1 MGDLEKFTEFLYEGL
16 TGYVYTPIKKKDN
29 SWEQY
34 FFQWPQQKT
43 QLLDFIETSKHD
55 GDVYISPAIFS
66 EKSSKKSA
74 VKATRVAWVEFDGN
88 AKDFKELPKP
98 SMIVQSSTEDHL
110 HCYWRIEE
118 TTGPVVEEINR
129 RLAYYLEADSSGWD
143 SSQVLRAPTTLN
155 WKQKVQPKEV
165 KLLRCVDELNDFK
178 IFDKA
183 PAVKSPVAVLE
194 YEDLIDPKTIELST
208 ELANLVNNRMPGP
221 NQRSSLLMFTA
232 HQLAEAGHSHLEIVS
247 LLYHV
252 DYRIKKFVGRGDQ
265 LVRLSEIASIAILK
279 HDLDNFVESY
289 SPLEIIQHELSL
301 EWFIPGWLHSTGL
314 MLLSGQPGVGKTQF
328 SLDLGYRFATGD
340 SILGRAKT
348 NPLRVTMISGE
359 MDIVELKYIFEHQ
372 RKDFTELALWNTN
385 MRVYAPEEMGMNKIE
400 HIIKESFP
408 NVVIIDSLSELAT
421 DDLKESEARAI
432 MKRLRKLKKDYNCA
446 FIIIHHNRKAND
458 SNKKPRKLSDLYGS
472 YIFGKL
478 SETVISLWQEDGKSY
493 IEVDVFKSRFGS
505 RFPLRIKRSENLTFS
520 LEQEVIEIVGVENPF
535 NGNPL
540 GVKENFLPES
550 NALGE
555 NSN

>member
-1 MGDLEKFTEFLYEGL
+1 
-16 TGYVYTPIKKKDN
+16 
-29 SWEQY
+29 
-34 FFQWPQQKT
+34 
-43 QLLDFIETSKHD
+43 
-55 GDVYISPAIFS
+55 
-66 EKSSKKSA
+66 
-74 VKATRVAWVEFDGN
+74 
-88 AKDFKELPKP
+88 
-98 SMIVQSSTEDHL
+98 
-110 HCYWRIEE
+110 
-118 TTGPVVEEINR
+118 
-129 RLAYYLEADSSGWD
+129 
-143 SSQVLRAPTTLN
+143 
-155 WKQKVQPKEV
+155 
-165 KLLRCVDELNDFK
+165 
-178 IFDKA
+178 
-183 PAVKSPVAVLE
+183 
-194 YEDLIDPKTIELST
+194 
-208 ELANLVNNRMPGP
+208 
-221 NQRSSLLMFTA
+221 
-232 HQLAEAGHSHLEIVS
+232 
-247 LLYHV
+247 
-252 DYRIKKFVGRGDQ
+252 
-265 LVRLSEIASIAILK
+265 
-279 HDLDNFVESY
+279 
-289 SPLEIIQHELSL
+289 
-301 EWFIPGWLHSTGL
+301 
-314 MLLSGQPGVGKTQF
+314 
-328 SLDLGYRFATGD
+328 
-340 SILGRAKT
+340 
-348 NPLRVTMISGE
+348 MISGE

-555 NSN
+555 NSLS